1 MVAPMKLAKESV
13 PLLLQVCIVL
23 WDHYTTIVQEQAREM
38 LVHLIHELVISKISD
53 DTTTPSKAKI
63 EDFIESI
70 RQSKP
75 EVVWGYH
82 EGGAVDTGAEGN
94 RVPKSMT
101 HVTDEV
107 INIFS
112 LAYPN
117 IHEQWAKMT
126 LTWATAC
133 SVRHLACRSFQVF
146 RCILS
151 SLDKTMLI
159 DMLARLSNT
168 IADESPEV
176 QTFSMEI
183 LTTLK
188 TIIAAI
194 EPADQLKYPQLFWVT
209 CACLNTVNE
218 CEFVESLAMLETLL
232 AKVNLSDPAVVKLL
246 SDAKPERWEGL
257 FDGVFSLVY
266 KGLKSEMS
274 LNKTLAI
281 LLKGVQLPDSE
292 LVGDQ
297 SRLLYGVLAFLPCFL
312 HTFDVQSRT
321 HDPEPFDAASLLA
334 SVAETEGYQEISVVL
349 TTFTNLRYPNS
360 REFLVQLLS
369 TIRQSFFPALES
381 KSLVFLMGLL
391 ANRLPWY
398 KLKTM
403 EILCAI
409 LPDINMRHPDFASH
423 GPDLISPLLRLL
435 QTEYC
440 SRALEVMDCVMSV
453 AATPNDKHHLRMSM
467 ASHGSRTI
475 RKEYERTQS
484 LYGIPEET
492 GWSIPAPAVKANTT
506 RVNVHAVFYTFAGE
520 TRAEAEPT
528 ATPEIEF
535 DAEEYHNGTYFPIEN
550 INPISIEDANIDQSL
565 NINNLE
571 IGDMASKL
579 DSLDDFFDDAM
590 PTNDKYRSGY
600 SDITIKGY
608 SPGTDVGADLYDQQ
622 TAPILQRSLAGEEMN
637 SLHNS
642 FSDTGAYPRDPAIMT
657 PAAFSTGQG
666 SIPLSRP
673 TLHSRSITSPSN
685 TFLTR
690 NGIDMSTDE
699 EPDEIFSDDERSS
712 GNNGMPRLD
721 LMMRRSKTTTRQK
734 TPSLG
739 RPYRQGDLLRGQ
751 SRSRSRSQ
759 APHSPEVPKVP
770 VEYLSALKSR
780 DA

>member
-1 MVAPMKLAKESV
+1 MVAPVKLAKDSV

-38 LVHLIHELVISKISD
+38 LVHLIHELVISKIGD
-53 DTTTPSKAKI
+53 DTTTPSKSKI

-70 RQSKP
+70 RQSNAD
-75 EVVWGYH
+75 VVWGYH
-82 EGGAVDTGAEGN
+82 EGGAVDAEAVGN

-151 SLDKTMLI
+151 SLDRTMLI

-176 QTFSMEI
+176 QTFSIEI

-188 TIIAAI
+188 TIIAAL
-194 EPADQLKYPQLFWVT
+194 EPADQLKYPQLFWVI

-218 CEFVESLAMLETLL
+218 CEFIESLAMLETLL

-246 SDAKPERWEGL
+246 SDAKPERWEGP
-257 FDGVFSLVY
+257 FDGVLSLVY
-266 KGLKSEMS
+266 KGLKSETS
-274 LNKTLAI
+274 LNKTLAV

-312 HTFDVQSRT
+312 HTFEVESKVRDPRT
-321 HDPEPFDAASLLA
+321 FDAASLLA
-334 SVAETEGYQEISVVL
+334 SVAETEGYQEISMVL
-349 TTFTNLRYPNS
+349 TTFLNLRYPS
-360 REFLVQLLS
+360 SQEFLLQLSS
-369 TIRQSFFPALES
+369 TLRQSFFPALEFQS
-381 KSLVFLMGLL
+381 TVFLMGLL
-391 ANRLPWY
+391 TNSLTWY
-398 KLKTM
+398 KFKAM
-403 EILCAI
+403 EILSTI
-409 LPDINMRHPDFASH
+409 LPDINMRHPDFTSH

-435 QTEYC
+435 STQDC
-440 SRALEVMDCVMSV
+440 MRALGVMDRVITV
-453 AATPNDKHHLRMSM
+453 AATPNDKHHLRMSL
-467 ASHGSRTI
+467 ASHESRTQ
-475 RKEYERTQS
+475 RKEYAGTQS

-506 RVNVHAVFYTFAGE
+506 RANVHAVFYAFAGE

-535 DAEEYHNGTYFPIEN
+535 DTEEYHNGNYFPAEKM
-550 INPISIEDANIDQSL
+550 NPVSMEDANIDQSL
-565 NINNLE
+565 NNNLE
-571 IGDMASKL
+571 IGDLASKL

-590 PTNDKYRSGY
+590 PTGDKYRSGY

-608 SPGTDVGADLYDQQ
+608 SPDLDVGADLYDQQ
-622 TAPILQRSLAGEEMN
+622 TAPILQRSLAGEEAN
-637 SLHNS
+637 LLHNS
-642 FSDTGAYPRDPAIMT
+642 FSDSNPYSRDPAIMN
-657 PAAFSTGQG
+657 PAALRTGQA

-685 TFLTR
+685 TFVTR

-699 EPDEIFSDDERSS
+699 EPDEILSDDERSS
-712 GNNGMPRLD
+712 GNNGLPRLD
-721 LMMRRSKTTTRQK
+721 MMMYRSKTTTRQK

-770 VEYLSALKSR
+770 VEYLSAFKPR
-780 DA
+780 DV

>member
-1 MVAPMKLAKESV
+1 MKLAKESV

-23 WDHYTTIVQEQAREM
+23 WDHYTPIVQDQAREM
-38 LVHLIHELVISKISD
+38 LVHLIHELVISKIGD
-53 DTTTPSKAKI
+53 DTTNPSKAKI

-70 RQSKP
+70 RQSRT
-75 EVVWGYH
+75 EVVWSYH
-82 EGGAVDTGAEGN
+82 EGGAVDTEAEGN

-101 HVTDEV
+101 NVTDEV

-126 LTWATAC
+126 LTWANAC

-232 AKVNLSDPAVVKLL
+232 GKVDLSDPAVIKLL
-246 SDAKPERWEGL
+246 SDAKPERWEGP
-257 FDGVFSLVY
+257 FDGVLSLIY
-266 KGLKSEMS
+266 KGLKSEKS
-274 LNKTLAI
+274 LTKTLAI
-281 LLKGVQLPDSE
+281 LLKGIQLPDSE

-312 HTFDVQSRT
+312 YTFDANSKIR
-321 HDPEPFDAASLLA
+321 DPKAFDAASLLA
-334 SVAETEGYQEISVVL
+334 SVAETEGYQEISMVL
-349 TTFTNLRYPNS
+349 TTFTNQRYPS
-360 REFLVQLLS
+360 SKEFLLQLLS
-369 TIRQSFFPALES
+369 TIRQSFFPTLEF

-398 KLKTM
+398 KLNAM

-409 LPDINMRHPDFASH
+409 LPGINMRHPDFASH

-440 SRALEVMDCVMSV
+440 PRALEVMDHVMSV
-453 AATPNDKHHLRMSM
+453 AATPMDKHHLRMSM

-520 TRAEAEPT
+520 TRAEAET
-528 ATPEIEF
+528 AATPEIEF
-535 DAEEYHNGTYFPIEN
+535 DAEEFHHGTYFPLEN
-550 INPISIEDANIDQSL
+550 INAVSNEDPNIDQSL
-565 NINNLE
+565 TNNLE
-571 IGDMASKL
+571 IGDLASKL
-579 DSLDDFFDDAM
+579 DSLDDFFDDAR
-590 PTNDKYRSGY
+590 PIGDKYRSGY
-600 SDITIKGY
+600 SDVTIKGY
-608 SPGTDVGADLYDQQ
+608 SPGLDVGADLYDQQ
-622 TAPILQRSLAGEEMN
+622 TAPILQRSLAGEETN

-642 FSDTGAYPRDPAIMT
+642 FADTSTYPRDPAAMN
-657 PAAFSTGQG
+657 PAAFSTGQ
-666 SIPLSRP
+666 SSVSLSRP
-673 TLHSRSITSPSN
+673 TLHARSITSPNS

-690 NGIDMSTDE
+690 NGMDMSTDE

-712 GNNGMPRLD
+712 GNNGLPQLD
-721 LMMRRSKTTTRQK
+721 IMMRRSKTTTRQK
-734 TPSLG
+734 TPSVLG

-780 DA
+780 DS

>member
-1 MVAPMKLAKESV
+1 M
-13 PLLLQVCIVL
+13 
-23 WDHYTTIVQEQAREM
+23 QEQAREM
-38 LVHLIHELVISKISD
+38 LVHLIHELVISKIGD

-70 RQSKP
+70 RQSKA

-82 EGGAVDTGAEGN
+82 EGGAVETEAEGN
-94 RVPKSMT
+94 RVPSSMT

-218 CEFVESLAMLETLL
+218 CEFVESLAMLDTLL
-232 AKVNLSDPAVVKLL
+232 GKVNLSDPAVVKLL
-246 SDAKPERWEGL
+246 SDAKPEKWDGP
-257 FDGVFSLVY
+257 FDGVLSLVY
-266 KGLKSEMS
+266 KGLKSEKS
-274 LNKTLAI
+274 LNKTLAL
-281 LLKGVQLPDSE
+281 LLKGIQLPDSE

-312 HTFDVQSRT
+312 HALDIDIKVR
-321 HDPEPFDAASLLA
+321 DPKTFDAASLLA
-334 SVAETEGYQEISVVL
+334 SAAETEGYQEVSMVL
-349 TTFTNLRYPNS
+349 TTFANLRYPTS
-360 REFLVQLLS
+360 REFLFQLLS
-369 TIRQSFFPALES
+369 SIRQSFFPALEF

-440 SRALEVMDCVMSV
+440 PRALGVMDHVMTV
-453 AATPNDKHHLRMSM
+453 AATPMDKHHLRMSM

-484 LYGIPEET
+484 LYGIPEES

-506 RVNVHAVFYTFAGE
+506 RANVHAVFYTFAGE

-528 ATPEIEF
+528 PTPEIEF
-535 DAEEYHNGTYFPIEN
+535 DAEEFHHGTYFPVEN
-550 INPISIEDANIDQSL
+550 MNPISVEDANIDQSL
-565 NINNLE
+565 GNDLE
-571 IGDMASKL
+571 IGNLASKL
-579 DSLDDFFDDAM
+579 DRLDDFFDDDMA
-590 PTNDKYRSGY
+590 TDDKYRSGY

-608 SPGTDVGADLYDQQ
+608 SPSLDVDADLYDQQ
-622 TAPILQRSLAGEEMN
+622 TAPILQRSLAGDETN

-642 FSDTGAYPRDPAIMT
+642 FADTGAYARDPAVMT
-657 PAAFSTGQG
+657 PAAFTTGPTPV
-666 SIPLSRP
+666 SLSRP
-673 TLHSRSITSPSN
+673 TLHSRSITSPSH
-685 TFLTR
+685 TALTR
-690 NGIDMSTDE
+690 NGTDTSTDE

-712 GNNGMPRLD
+712 GNNGPARLD
-721 LMMRRSKTTTRQK
+721 LLLMRRSKTTTRQK